1 LCNAYGLDTIST
13 GLTIAWAMESF
24 ERGLLTGDDTG
35 GLLLRFGNAE
45 AMTALVHQIAHRQG
59 FGHLLAEGSLRA
71 ARQIGRGTERYAM
84 QIKGQEIPPSY
95 DPRTRFAL
103 GLGYA
108 TSPTGAD
115 HMHSFKDH
123 YSASDSRIAA
133 MQSWGI
139 LEPVAMD
146 SSGPEKVRI
155 AKYHVDWQVFHNCL
169 GMCMFLPYGDEQLR
183 DIVRSVTGWNSTV
196 FELMKVG
203 ERALAMASVF
213 NCRAGFRP
221 RDDAAHWRFSMPIE
235 AGPAQGARVSLGDV
249 AQARDLYY
257 EMCGRDTETGA
268 PTAARLHEL
277 GIGWVN
283 ESL

>member
-1 LCNAYGLDTIST
+1 LCNVYGLDTIST
-13 GLTIAWAMESF
+13 GLTIAWAMECF
-24 ERGLLTGDDTG
+24 ERGLLSGDDTD
-35 GLLLRFGNAE
+35 GLLLHFGNAD

-59 FGHLLAEGSLRA
+59 FGHLLAEGSWRA
-71 ARQIGRGTERYAM
+71 ASQIGRATEKYAM

-123 YSASDSRIAA
+123 YSVSEGRIAGLR
-133 MQSWGI
+133 SWGI

-146 SSGPEKVRI
+146 SLGPEKVRI
-155 AKYHVDWQVFHNCL
+155 AKYYVDWQVFRNCL

-183 DIVRSVTGWNSTV
+183 DIVQSVTGWNSTV

-203 ERALAMASVF
+203 ERALAMANAF
-213 NCRAGFRP
+213 NYRAGFRP
-221 RDDAAHWRFSMPIE
+221 QDDAAPWRFSLPIE
-235 AGPAQGARVSLGDV
+235 AGPAQGARLSAEELV
-249 AQARDLYY
+249 QARQLYY
-257 EMCGRDTETGA
+257 EMCGREPETGA

-283 ESL
+283 ELL